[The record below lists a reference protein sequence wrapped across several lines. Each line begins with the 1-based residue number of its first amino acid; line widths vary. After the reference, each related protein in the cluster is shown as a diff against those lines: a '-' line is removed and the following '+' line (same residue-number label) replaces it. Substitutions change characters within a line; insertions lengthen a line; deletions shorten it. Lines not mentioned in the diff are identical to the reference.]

1 MIATDTS
8 PDAATHGQP
17 VPPKGL
23 TARDLF
29 ALDRRTIIVT
39 GATGGMA
46 IQVVSAI
53 LQCGADVIAVNRE
66 MVPSTLR

>member
-29 ALDRRTIIVT
+29 ALDRRTIIGT
-39 GATGGMA
+39 YRITA
-46 IQVVSAI
+46 IGWPVAG
-53 LQCGADVIAVNRE
+53 LPL
-66 MVPSTLR
+66 MLR